1 MGIQRP
7 VVGHPSKINGEMRLA
22 LLNLGEATE
31 HGIANRL
38 WVPNKNRYELESI
51 LLVKLNTSCA
61 F

>member
-38 WVPNKNRYELESI
+38 WAQTKIGMN
-51 LLVKLNTSCA
+51 LNQSS
-61 F
+61 